1 MKTIFNVVSGLVLG
15 AVISTNAF
23 AEAKV
28 GEMAPA
34 FELKDANGKSHTL
47 ASFKGKTVVLEW
59 LNHECPF
66 VKKHYDSNNMQ
77 TQQANA
83 TKDGVVWL
91 SIISSAK
98 GEQGYLEPK
107 DALNVSAEKKSKATA
122 VLIDAAG
129 TVGKAYGAKVTPHMY
144 VIDGT
149 GKLVYNGAIDD
160 KASTKVED
168 VKGAKPYVA
177 EALASVKKGEAVK
190 VSATKAYGCGVK
202 YN

>member
-1 MKTIFNVVSGLVLG
+1 MKKLFGLAMVFAAVVSTQ
-15 AVISTNAF
+15 AR

-28 GEMAPA
+28 GEAAPA
-34 FELKDANGKSHTL
+34 FELKDVDGKAHSL

-66 VKKHYDSNNMQ
+66 VKKHYDSGNMQ
-77 TQQANA
+77 KLQESA
-83 TKDGVVWL
+83 TKDGVIWL
-91 SIISSAK
+91 SIASSAPGK
-98 GEQGYLEPK
+98 EGYM
-107 DALNVSAEKKSKATA
+107 DAVTTKKVSAEKKSKATA
-122 VLIDAAG
+122 VLLDASGA
-129 TVGKAYGAKVTPHMY
+129 VGKVYGAKVTPHMY

-168 VKGAKPYVA
+168 VKGAKSYVS

-190 VSATKAYGCGVK
+190 VSATKPYGCGVK
-202 YN
+202 YKD